1 MEYIGSRV
9 INASRATIATILV
22 DVRRLPEWNPAI
34 LSVTAVDPL
43 AQVGKPYSI
52 RAKLPGSPTIIY
64 EQVST
69 DYVVWRLDGSQAHET
84 GTWKL
89 VSLADHKTEV
99 THTITHSG
107 AIFRMLAGAFRTVPG
122 LRLDR
127 LQRRAEYGQVRTRPR
142 ELNDQSEIAG

>member
-9 INASRATIATILV
+9 INASRATIANILA
-22 DVRRLPEWNPAI
+22 DIRRLPEWNPAI
-34 LSVTAVDPL
+34 LSVTAIDPL
-43 AQVGKPYSI
+43 ALVGKPYSI

-64 EQVST
+64 EQVSK
-69 DYVVWRLDGSQAHET
+69 DYVVWRLDGLQAHET
-84 GTWKL
+84 GAWKL
-89 VSLADHKTEV
+89 VSLVDQKTEV

-127 LQRRAEYGQVRTRPR
+127 LQRRAEYGLERTRPR
-142 ELNDQSEIAG
+142 ELNDHPEVAG

>member
-9 INASRATIATILV
+9 ITASRATIANILA
-22 DVRRLPEWNPAI
+22 DIRRLPEWNPAI
-34 LSVTAVDPL
+34 LSVTAVDPVAL
-43 AQVGKPYSI
+43 IGNHYPI
-52 RAKLPGSPTIIY
+52 RAKLPGSPTITY

-69 DYVVWRLDGSQAHET
+69 DCVVWRLDGLQAHET

-89 VSLADHKTEV
+89 VSVADHKTEG

-107 AIFRMLAGAFRTVPG
+107 AIFRMLTGAFRTVPG

-127 LQRRAEYGQVRTRPR
+127 LQRRAEYGQERTRPR
-142 ELNDQSEIAG
+142 ELNDHPEVAG